1 MRHVACGL
9 ALALLACGS
18 SSAGT
23 VPPGSDAGG
32 DAAGDSGV
40 TPDAGGHDAAPSADA
55 SQGDAPVPS
64 PDGGAGVAFCDAT
77 YGVEKAA
84 FEGCCASGDRTTDDY
99 IFIDAV
105 FGVVLQTCESEL
117 ASAIAR
123 GRVRFD
129 PNAAQACEASFQQ
142 TVAQGECWPQ
152 IDTNAPGKPTF
163 GASACSGVVTGL
175 QAAGAPCAVD
185 FECADGLTCVGW
197 AQGADGT
204 CTMPGAAG
212 AACER
217 AADAGAGLYVDW
229 GLGMH
234 PSCAAGAYCSGSA
247 CVAQG
252 GSGASCGSDDACT
265 SGLTCHEAAC
275 GTTGPAAAGGGCKSK
290 SDCQEGLYC
299 DPSGNTC
306 QPREPAGGGCTSG
319 SDVCKGY
326 CAVPDGGSGGV
337 CTAVCGSG

>member
-1 MRHVACGL
+1 MRLAAC
-9 ALALLACGS
+9 ALSLGLLACGS
-18 SSAGT
+18 GSS
-23 VPPGSDAGG
+23 GSAQGGWDAG
-32 DAAGDSGV
+32 
-40 TPDAGGHDAAPSADA
+40 PDTSADA
-55 SQGDAPVPS
+55 AVIDGGARDGVSTVDGPQGDAPS
-64 PDGGAGVAFCDAT
+64 SIPDGGAGVAFCDAT
-77 YGVEKAA
+77 YGVLKAG
-84 FEGCCASGDRTTDDY
+84 FEGCCASGDRTTNDY
-99 IFIDAV
+99 IFIDTI
-105 FGVVLQTCESEL
+105 FGIVLQTCESEL

-129 PNAAQACEASFQQ
+129 ANAAQACEASFRQ

-152 IDTNAPGKPTF
+152 IDTNAPGKPVF
-163 GASACSGVVTGL
+163 AASACSGVVTGL
-175 QAAGAPCAVD
+175 QGAGAPCAVD

-217 AADAGAGLYVDW
+217 AADAGAGLYVEW

-234 PSCAAGAYCSGSA
+234 PSCAPGAYCSGSA

-252 GSGASCGSDDACT
+252 GSGAGCTSNDACT
-265 SGLTCHEAAC
+265 SGLTCHTGTC
-275 GTTGPAAAGGGCKSK
+275 GATGAAAAGGACKSK

-306 QPREPAGGGCTSG
+306 QPREPAGGGCSSG

-326 CAVPDGGSGGV
+326 CAVPDGGSSGV